1 MAGDR
6 VSEATSTPGGRCGS
20 ALAALTS
27 REALLVDALAE
38 RVVELLRPEPA
49 HLLVDAATLAGALGV
64 DRSYIYAHADELG
77 VVRLGGGSKPRLRF
91 DLEAAREAMA
101 RYASKH
107 SQGSN
112 ASTGAESAALPAR
125 RRRHLPNRLPEP
137 GSILTAK
144 PSPRT

>member
-1 MAGDR
+1 VTR
-6 VSEATSTPGGRCGS
+6 PPEATTPELS
-20 ALAALTS
+20 AAD
-27 REALLVDALAE
+27 VDALADALADRLAP
-38 RVVELLRPEPA
+38 RVAELLRRPEPA
-49 HLLVDAATLAGALGV
+49 GELVDAQTLAGLLGV
-64 DRSYIYAHADELG
+64 DRSYVYAHADELG
-77 VVRLGGGSKPRLRF
+77 AVRLGGGSKPRLRF

-125 RRRHLPNRLPEP
+125 RRRRLPNRLPEP